1 MPDNINVAQFKT
13 FASEESAIGA
23 ETGIRRQ
30 VDLGKDQSQISEHR
44 TCM

>member
-23 ETGIRRQ
+23 ETGIRTQ
-30 VDLGKDQSQISEHR
+30 VYLGKDQSEIRERR
-44 TCM
+44 TCI